1 MKRLPVGIAL
11 FTLPACRSP
20 AEKAHDN
27 RVRRSQAD
35 AKPAAGLTL
44 EAAKKLEA
52 GFLQI
57 AEAICGLTKRECAA
71 RPDGAICR
79 GLVDKYK

>member
-1 MKRLPVGIAL
+1 MKRLPVAIAL
-11 FTLPACRSP
+11 FTLTACSSP
-20 AEKAHDN
+20 AEKAYDN
-27 RVRRSQAD
+27 CVRRSQAD
-35 AKPAAGLTL
+35 AKPAAGLPPETT
-44 EAAKKLEA
+44 KKLEA

-57 AEAICGLTKRECAA
+57 AEATCGVITRECAA